1 MHTTYTQQAHNIHT
15 TSTQHAH
22 NMHNIHTT
30 STQHTH
36 HIHKKHTTYTQ
47 HAHNIHTTST
57 QHAHNMHNIHTT
69 STQHTHHIHK
79 KHTTSTQHAHN
90 MHTTYTKSTHHTHN
104 IHTTCTQ
111 HAHNIHKKHTPYT
124 QHTHNMHTTCTQH
137 TQHTHNKHTTM
148 LVTGSGSSLRDG
160 PITALPVFQTSAVL
174 RVSSLPLV
182 NSALQSMT
190 SAYLE
195 VKGRY
200 PLLRLMGGVAEVGV
214 RSVSQ
219 VAMTRAT
226 PFLQSLEPQSTCVLV
241 ALLLHWY
248 RYFSSYLDSVLSVEV
263 ANSFVLFGLDRL
275 EKNFPILNQS
285 TEEVLG
291 HLKDAFFLTLDDV
304 QLWLLD
310 GLDAALHQLERLSAA
325 PRSAVRLLR
334 ESPAGQATAGGLE
347 EVLTRLED
355 ASAYYLPLPPTLR
368 RQWEMKVQ
376 EYEDEDED
384 EPSVWTRVRSL
395 LLNLSLQ
402 LYHRLMKVREQLQGA
417 MTRLEAGADKVGLGR
432 ILELAGE
439 LLQQLLRLLVALM
452 YRAEGLWE
460 LTLREVRGQA
470 AKLTELL
477 PVQRIRELPVQIQQL
492 LGDLQ
497 ELAKILVQLVIN
509 ATPLYNLLQ
518 QPSAQEVEDFL
529 NQEEAAADS
538 SSRRGSASSLF
549 LKAMD
554 GRPRRR
560 SLYSRAARSPQ
571 NPDPPNG
578 RRRSSLKDLL
588 GGEDLLVV
596 PRRPSATELLLAP
609 LKQFVAQSQKAFEYL
624 SPSSLDDTSE
634 EAEHPEEEAEC

>member
-1 MHTTYTQQAHNIHT
+1 MGFGEGEM
-15 TSTQHAH
+15 SER
-22 NMHNIHTT
+22 
-30 STQHTH
+30 H
-36 HIHKKHTTYTQ
+36 HHE
-47 HAHNIHTTST
+47 
-57 QHAHNMHNIHTT
+57 
-69 STQHTHHIHK
+69 
-79 KHTTSTQHAHN
+79 
-90 MHTTYTKSTHHTHN
+90 
-104 IHTTCTQ
+104 
-111 HAHNIHKKHTPYT
+111 
-124 QHTHNMHTTCTQH
+124 
-137 TQHTHNKHTTM
+137 
-148 LVTGSGSSLRDG
+148 
-160 PITALPVFQTSAVL
+160 TSAVL

-182 NSALQSMT
+182 SSALQSMT
-190 SAYLE
+190 SVYSE

-226 PFLQSLEPQSTCVLV
+226 PLLQSLEPQI
-241 ALLLHWY
+241 
-248 RYFSSYLDSVLSVEV
+248 EV

-275 EKNFPILNQS
+275 EENFPILNQS
-285 TEEVLG
+285 TEEVVG

-304 QLWLLD
+304 QLRVVD
-310 GLDAALHQLERLSAA
+310 GLDAALDQLQRLSAA
-325 PRSAVRLLR
+325 ARRAVRLLQD
-334 ESPAGQATAGGLE
+334 SQAGRAAAGGLDD
-347 EVLTRLED
+347 VLTRLED

-402 LYHRLMKVREQLQGA
+402 LYHRLMKVREQLQSA

-432 ILELAGE
+432 ILDLASE
-439 LLQQLLRLLVALM
+439 LLQQLQRLLVALM
-452 YRAEGLWE
+452 YRAEGLRE
-460 LTLREVRGQA
+460 LTLSGVRGQA

-477 PVQRIRELPVQIQQL
+477 PVQRIRELPAQTQQL

-497 ELAKILVQLVIN
+497 ELAKLLVQLVIN
-509 ATPLYNLLQ
+509 ATPLYDLLQ
-518 QPSAQEVEDFL
+518 QPSTQEVEDFL

-560 SLYSRAARSPQ
+560 RSLYSRTARSPQ
-571 NPDPPNG
+571 SPDPPNG
-578 RRRSSLKDLL
+578 RRRSSLKDPT
-588 GGEDLLVV
+588 GGEDLLKPPQDAVV
-596 PRRPSATELLLAP
+596 HRRPSASELLLAP

-624 SPSSLDDTSE
+624 SPNSLEHTSE
-634 EAEHPEEEAEC
+634 EAERRAGEVEC

>member
-1 MHTTYTQQAHNIHT
+1 MGFGEGEM
-15 TSTQHAH
+15 SER
-22 NMHNIHTT
+22 
-30 STQHTH
+30 H
-36 HIHKKHTTYTQ
+36 HHE
-47 HAHNIHTTST
+47 
-57 QHAHNMHNIHTT
+57 
-69 STQHTHHIHK
+69 
-79 KHTTSTQHAHN
+79 
-90 MHTTYTKSTHHTHN
+90 
-104 IHTTCTQ
+104 
-111 HAHNIHKKHTPYT
+111 
-124 QHTHNMHTTCTQH
+124 
-137 TQHTHNKHTTM
+137 
-148 LVTGSGSSLRDG
+148 
-160 PITALPVFQTSAVL
+160 TSAVL

-285 TEEVLG
+285 TEEVINLLLTIGIACDDVLTDSCDHRQVLG